1 MTKLTKDVVSKIP
14 SSVLDPLVET
24 LSDIGSNAKAVKEQE
39 AMLYVNTSI
48 VAHQTLAVRADAEY
62 ELCLRLLAMLGRHN
76 QI

>member
-24 LSDIGSNAKAVKEQE
+24 LSDIGSNAKIVKGQE

-48 VAHQTLAVRADAEY
+48 VTHQTLAVRADAEY
-62 ELCLRLLAMLGRHN
+62 ELCLRLLAMLGKHN